1 MKFLHWSLYHFLQCY
16 YRLILLLFKADNDEE
31 DVGETKSQQEA
42 DPDEED
48 PDEDKEPEQQFHDR
62 SLKAEKGAVVQNV
75 NDEKPKEV

>member
-1 MKFLHWSLYHFLQCY
+1 MYHFLQCY

-48 PDEDKEPEQQFHDR
+48 PDEDKVPEQQFHDR
-62 SLKAEKGAVVQNV
+62 SLKAEAGAAVQNV
-75 NDEKPKEV
+75 NDEKPKQV